1 VVSVP
6 AQVQAEEEAVVEAVG
21 EAHTPAAVEVVV
33 AEVHTPAVVAA
44 AAVRPVAVGT
54 VVEEAVAVAVL
65 FTPAAVEAGMALR

>member
-1 VVSVP
+1 
-6 AQVQAEEEAVVEAVG
+6 
-21 EAHTPAAVEVVV
+21 VVV